1 MMNHMGT
8 QHAIRGADGGS
19 MFDLRSQIEHRTSHI
34 RFGFTL
40 VEILFVVL
48 ILGIVAALVVPQVGS
63 SATFEV
69 QGAARTVV
77 ADLLFAQNDAI
88 ANQTTRKVVFDTVN
102 NRYRV
107 TDNAGNTLSAPW
119 LGGTYQVPFGT
130 GSRFPAAALG
140 TVSFTNTTISFDE
153 LGAPSSGGTIDIT
166 AGTQRYRV
174 TVTAITGRISV
185 TPVTG
190 G

>member
-1 MMNHMGT
+1 MCNVKR
-8 QHAIRGADGGS
+8 ANRRRGSAS
-19 MFDLRSQIEHRTSHI
+19 VTSHIAHRTSHI

-48 ILGIVAALVVPQVGS
+48 ILGIVAALVVPQIGS
-63 SATFEV
+63 TATFEV

-107 TDNAGNTLSAPW
+107 TDSAGNTLSAPW
-119 LGGTYQVPFGT
+119 LGGTYQVPFGA
-130 GSRFPAAALG
+130 GSRFPAASLAA
-140 TVSFTNTTISFDE
+140 VSFTNTTISFDE
-153 LGAPSSGGTIDIT
+153 LGAPSAGGTIDIT